1 MSSVGPENR
10 YVEAAGATGREIDFC
25 FLPKEL
31 TERSRQLIESYHG
44 VHGYARLAD
53 LLWHAQTREFIALH
67 RDLSPVFR
75 KASLTRSA
83 KRANECY
90 VLVATILFSLEVLAN
105 DFAGWGK
112 RFPLARLKADSIL
125 REHLPNAR
133 TWLMDFYLYQWRR
146 TMDRTLLS
154 AISPPPAK
162 LRPHVPAIDFRNT
175 TQAVPAEEPGR
186 RDAGAS

>member
-1 MSSVGPENR
+1 VVTENR
-10 YVEAAGATGREIDFC
+10 YVEAGPAAGEDIDLR
-25 FLPKEL
+25 FLPREL

-44 VHGYARLAD
+44 VHGYAKLAD
-53 LLWHAQTREFIALH
+53 LLWHAETREFIALH
-67 RDLSPVFR
+67 RDLRPVVR

-83 KRANECY
+83 KRANEGY

-133 TWLMDFYLYQWRR
+133 TWLMDFYLRQWRR
-146 TMDRTLLS
+146 SMDRAILN

-162 LRPHVPAIDFRNT
+162 PSPHVQPINSRRT
-175 TQAVPAEEPGR
+175 T
-186 RDAGAS
+186 

>member
-1 MSSVGPENR
+1 LSSVVPENR
-10 YVEAAGATGREIDFC
+10 YVGAGGAAGKNIDFC

-44 VHGYARLAD
+44 VHGYAKLAD
-53 LLWHAQTREFIALH
+53 LLWHAETREFIAFH
-67 RDLSPVFR
+67 RDLWAVFR

-112 RFPLARLKADSIL
+112 RFPQARLKADSIL
-125 REHLPNAR
+125 CEHLPNAR

-146 TMDRTLLS
+146 TMDRAILNT
-154 AISPPPAK
+154 ISPPPA
-162 LRPHVPAIDFRNT
+162 RQQPHVPAVDFGSKT
-175 TQAVPAEEPGR
+175 
-186 RDAGAS
+186 

>member
-1 MSSVGPENR
+1 MPENR
-10 YVEAAGATGREIDFC
+10 HVQAGAAAGKDVDLC
-25 FLPKEL
+25 FLPGAL
-31 TERSRQLIESYHG
+31 TERSRQLIRSYHR
-44 VHGYARLAD
+44 VHGHAKLAD
-53 LLWHAQTREFIALH
+53 LLWHPETREFIALH
-67 RDLSPVFR
+67 RDLGPTFR
-75 KASLTRSA
+75 KASLSRSA

-146 TMDRTLLS
+146 TMDRTILD
-154 AISPPPAK
+154 AISPPPAEPR
-162 LRPHVPAIDFRNT
+162 LHVQSINFRSKT
-175 TQAVPAEEPGR
+175 
-186 RDAGAS
+186 

>member
-1 MSSVGPENR
+1 LSSVVPENC
-10 YVEAAGATGREIDFC
+10 YVDAGTAGKDIDLC
-25 FLPKEL
+25 FLPREL
-31 TERSRQLIESYHG
+31 TERSRQLIQSYHG
-44 VHGYARLAD
+44 VHGHAKLAD
-53 LLWHAQTREFIALH
+53 LLWHPETREFIARH
-67 RDLSPVFR
+67 RELGPVVR

-83 KRANECY
+83 KRANESY

-146 TMDRTLLS
+146 TMDRTILT

-162 LRPHVPAIDFRNT
+162 PRPHVPTIDFSST
-175 TQAVPAEEPGR
+175 T
-186 RDAGAS
+186 

>member
-1 MSSVGPENR
+1 LYLGRVVSLSSVVPENR
-10 YVEAAGATGREIDFC
+10 NVEAGGAAGKDIDFC

-31 TERSRQLIESYHG
+31 SERSRQLIESYHG
-44 VHGYARLAD
+44 VHGYAKLAD
-53 LLWHAQTREFIALH
+53 LLWHAETREFIALH
-67 RDLSPVFR
+67 RDLSQVFR
-75 KASLTRSA
+75 RASLTRSA

-112 RFPLARLKADSIL
+112 RFPLARLKADSLL

-146 TMDRTLLS
+146 TMDRAILS
-154 AISPPPAK
+154 TISPPPAK
-162 LRPHVPAIDFRNT
+162 LRPHVRAIDFPSRT
-175 TQAVPAEEPGR
+175 
-186 RDAGAS
+186 

>member
-1 MSSVGPENR
+1 LSSVGPENC
-10 YVEAAGATGREIDFC
+10 YVEAGGAAGKDIDFC

-44 VHGYARLAD
+44 VHGYTKLAD
-53 LLWHAQTREFIALH
+53 LLWHAETREFIALH
-67 RDLSPVFR
+67 CDLWAVFR

-112 RFPLARLKADSIL
+112 RFPQARLKVDSIL
-125 REHLPNAR
+125 CEHLPNAR

-146 TMDRTLLS
+146 TMDRAILS
-154 AISPPPAK
+154 AISPPPAR
-162 LRPHVPAIDFRNT
+162 LQPHVPAIDFRSKT
-175 TQAVPAEEPGR
+175 
-186 RDAGAS
+186 